1 MRLDEKM
8 NEFIRKQR
16 ELRQN
21 STLPL
26 KDIRVLDLSTVVAAP
41 FAAMF
46 LGDFGAEVI
55 KIENP
60 SIPDATRGWGVHKDG
75 TQPWWLV
82 YARNKLPI
90 TLNLRELEGAKIFA
104 DLVANSDVLLENLRT
119 GALEKMGFSS
129 KKLFEL
135 NKGLVIGRVTGY
147 GQTGP
152 YAKRPGFGTL
162 AEGLSGYTY
171 INAERGGMPINPPI
185 PLADMVA
192 GLHMAFGIMVALRSA
207 KRSEY
212 GGQEIDISLYE
223 PLLGLLGALFVDYWL
238 TGEIPQAWGNEMGYV
253 APRNNYRTKDG
264 LWVTLSASAQTPFE
278 RLMDAIGRPELKTDP
293 RFKTNADRIKDK
305 NRAELNRVI
314 ADWFAKMDLE
324 EALKK
329 CAELELTVG
338 IIATMKDIDEDPH
351 IRARKTMIDILNP
364 ALGGKNLKMPDLA
377 IRLTKT
383 AGKIGFPGLP
393 FGAANEVIFQDLLGF
408 SSGKIQELKNTGA
421 I

>member
-1 MRLDEKM
+1 MHSDEM

-16 ELRQN
+16 DLRQN
-21 STLPL
+21 SALPL
-26 KDIRVLDLSTVVAAP
+26 KDIRVLDLAAVVAAP
-41 FAAMF
+41 FAATL
-46 LGDFGAEVI
+46 LGDFGAEVV

-60 SIPDATRGWGVHKDG
+60 SLPDAIRGWGVHKDG

-82 YARNKLPI
+82 VSRNKLPI
-90 TLNLRELEGAKIFA
+90 TLNLKDPEEAKVFA
-104 DLVANSDVLLENLRT
+104 DLVAKSDVLIENLRT
-119 GALEKMGFSS
+119 GALDKLGFTS
-129 KKLFEL
+129 KRLFEL
-135 NKGLVIGRVTGY
+135 NKGLIIGRITGY

-192 GLHMAFGIMVALRSA
+192 GLHMVFGIMIALRSA

-212 GGQEIDISLYE
+212 GAQEIDISLYE
-223 PLLGLLGALFVDYWL
+223 PLFGLLGALFVDYWL
-238 TGEIPQAWGNEMGYV
+238 TGEIPQAWGNEMSYV

-264 LWVTLSASAQTPFE
+264 RWVALSASAQKPFE
-278 RLMDAIGRPELKTDP
+278 RLMDAVGKPELKTDP
-293 RFKTNADRIKDK
+293 RFKANTERIKDE

-314 ADWFAKMDLE
+314 ADWFAKMDFE

-338 IIATMKDIDEDPH
+338 IIANMKDIDEDPH
-351 IRARKTMIDILNP
+351 IQARKTLLDIKNP
-364 ALGGKNLKMPDLA
+364 ATGKNLRMPDVP
-377 IRLTKT
+377 IRLMKT
-383 AGKIGFPGLP
+383 AGRIDFPGLP
-393 FGAANEVIFQDLLGF
+393 MGAANEVIFKDLLGY
-408 SSGKIQELKNTGA
+408 SSEKIQGLREAKA